1 MKREIYEVHLAYVNA
16 DGYHAS
22 DPNVNNT
29 AYPVVVDSK
38 NYGNDV
44 EKARRVAY
52 GKLGAAENWL
62 STRENQI
69 AYAYIIRVSDGVQI
83 EKRMFGQLDDLPDP
97 EPEVEP
103 ETPTEPEEEPTEG
116 GEA

>member
-16 DGYHAS
+16 DGFHAS

-38 NYGNDV
+38 NYDNDI

-62 STRENQI
+62 STRDNQI
-69 AYAYIIRVSDGVQI
+69 SYAYIIRVSDGVQI
-83 EKRMFGQLDDLPDP
+83 EKRMFGQLADLPDP
-97 EPEVEP
+97 EP